1 MESIKLTEEELK
13 NLTQLKQ
20 TQENLVINLG
30 ELSYQVESLQIQKQ
44 QVINEL
50 KDLLEQQNDIGASLK
65 AKYGDGTIDL
75 NEGTFSKLQ

>member
-1 MESIKLTEEELK
+1 MESIKLTKEELK

-75 NEGTFSKLQ
+75 SEGTFSKLQ

>member
-75 NEGTFSKLQ
+75 SEGTFSKLQ